1 MTRKSPIKHIVH
13 SHLHKGK
20 VVQSFTRG
28 NGTNITQIPKITN
41 PKPSKPHTIF
51 RIYFDSKTA
60 MHNAHKNLY
69 ETYPNIECSDTDM
82 DQLQW
87 LDVYGMIGR
96 DFLLKNYK
104 DSITDITRISLTKPK
119 VDRPTWAKGIH
130 KEGWWWTDRHGKRWQ
145 SDLNGGKTEVN
156 MNKTYS

>member
-1 MTRKSPIKHIVH
+1 MVTSRKSPIKHIVH

-20 VVQSFTRG
+20 LVQSFTRG
-28 NGTNITQIPKITN
+28 HGTNTIAKIAN
-41 PKPSKPHTIF
+41 PIISKPHAMY
-51 RIYFDSKTA
+51 RIYFDSKSV
-60 MHNAHKNLY
+60 MHSAVKHLS
-69 ETYPNIECSDTDM
+69 ETYPQIDLGVTDM

-87 LDVYGMIGR
+87 LDVYGMTGK

-104 DSITDITRISLTKPK
+104 DSITSITRISLTKPK
-119 VDRPTWAKGIH
+119 VDRPEWAKGMH

>member
-1 MTRKSPIKHIVH
+1 M
-13 SHLHKGK
+13 GK
-20 VVQSFTRG
+20 TVDSFTRG
-28 NGTNITQIPKITN
+28 SGTNPTPKIAT
-41 PKPSKPHTIF
+41 PSLGKPHTLF
-51 RIYFDSKTA
+51 RIYFNSKSI
-60 MHNAHKNLY
+60 MHNAVKQLS
-69 ETYPNIECSDTDM
+69 EVYPNIDFGVTDM

-87 LDVYGMIGR
+87 LDVYGMTGK

-119 VDRPTWAKGIH
+119 VDRPTWAKGMH
-130 KEGWWWTDRHGKRWQ
+130 KEGWWWTDRRGKRWQ